1 MKNTN
6 KHLKII
12 AVIFLMCIMH
22 LSVSANTFVGLEN
35 FEKTKTYTNEV
46 FEDVSDTDW
55 FAGNVTSAY
64 EYEMMNGKGNAR
76 FDPSANIT
84 LAESIT
90 TAVRI
95 FYIYYNGSPIYF
107 DSIDAGSLWYD
118 PYVSFATIEG
128 IIVDEYGDY
137 NTPATRAEFAKIL
150 AASVDPIDLEAINV
164 VDDGAIPDVDMS
176 ADYAESVYL
185 LYRAGVLSGSDAN
198 GTFNPDSTITR
209 AEAAA
214 IITRIIDPSLRKSVE
229 LVGEY

>member
-1 MKNTN
+1 MKLTN

-12 AVIFLMCIMH
+12 AVSFLMCVMH
-22 LSVSANTFVGLEN
+22 LSVSAQSFVGLEN
-35 FEKTKTYTNEV
+35 FEKTKSYTNDV

-55 FAGNVTSAY
+55 FAGNVSSAY
-64 EYEMMNGKGNAR
+64 EYEMMNGKGNAK
-76 FDPSANIT
+76 FDPYANIT
-84 LAESIT
+84 IAESIT

-95 FYIYYNGSPIYF
+95 FYIYNNGSPIYF
-107 DSIDAGSLWYD
+107 DSIDAGSLWYE

-128 IIVDEYGDY
+128 ITTEEYGDY
-137 NTPATRAEFAKIL
+137 NTTATRAEFAKIL
-150 AASVDPIDLEAINV
+150 AASVDPIDLEAINI
-164 VDDGAIPDVDMS
+164 VDDGAIPDVDVN
-176 ADYAESVYL
+176 ADYADAVYL

-214 IITRIIDPSLRKSVE
+214 IITRIIDPSLRKSIE